1 VSSSHCRPAMLF
13 NNEADS
19 NLLIEENIMTEQ
31 VKSKTAPEKKKILLI
46 DDEEDFCFFVKLNLE
61 KTGRFEVLTTTSGSS
76 GLVLASKERPDLI
89 LLDIIMPE
97 MGGGQ
102 VAELLF
108 ENPKTRKI
116 PVLFITAIASRQQVQ
131 SQEGIIGGRNFIAK
145 PVTPDEL
152 MAKIDG
158 IFKSIK

>member
-1 VSSSHCRPAMLF
+1 M
-13 NNEADS
+13 NE
-19 NLLIEENIMTEQ
+19 ET
-31 VKSKTAPEKKKILLI
+31 KSELPSEKKMILLI

-61 KTGRFEVLTTTSGSS
+61 KTGRFKVLTTTSGAD
-76 GLVLASKERPDLI
+76 GVVMASREHPDLI

-102 VAELLF
+102 VAELLL
-108 ENPKTRKI
+108 ENQNTRNI
-116 PVLFITAIASRQQVQ
+116 PVLFITAIASRREVQ

-145 PVTPDEL
+145 PVTPEEL

-158 IFKSIK
+158 IFKRKK

>member
-1 VSSSHCRPAMLF
+1 MSEEIKS
-13 NNEADS
+13 EA
-19 NLLIEENIMTEQ
+19 
-31 VKSKTAPEKKKILLI
+31 APEKKKILLI

-61 KTGRFEVLTTTSGSS
+61 KTGRFEILTTTSGS
-76 GLVLASKERPDLI
+76 GGVILASKERPDLI

-102 VAELLF
+102 VAELMF

-116 PVLFITAIASRQQVQ
+116 PVLFITAIASRRQVQ

-145 PVTPDEL
+145 PVTPEEL
-152 MAKIDG
+152 IAKIDG
-158 IFKSIK
+158 VLRGNT

>member
-1 VSSSHCRPAMLF
+1 VILSDNVNDSHPPLQESIMKEGIKS
-13 NNEADS
+13 EA
-19 NLLIEENIMTEQ
+19 
-31 VKSKTAPEKKKILLI
+31 APEKKKILLI

-61 KTGRFEVLTTTSGSS
+61 KTGRFEILTTTSGSS
-76 GLVLASKERPDLI
+76 GLILASKVRPDLI

-108 ENPKTRKI
+108 DNPVTRKI
-116 PVLFITAIASRQQVQ
+116 PVLFITAIASRREVQ

-145 PVTPDEL
+145 PVTPEEL
-152 MAKIDG
+152 MAKIDAVL
-158 IFKSIK
+158 KSIQ